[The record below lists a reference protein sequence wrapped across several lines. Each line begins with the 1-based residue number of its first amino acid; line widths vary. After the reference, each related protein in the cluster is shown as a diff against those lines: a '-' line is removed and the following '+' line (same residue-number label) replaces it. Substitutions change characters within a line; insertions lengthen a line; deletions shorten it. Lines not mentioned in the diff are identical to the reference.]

1 MDRIDIERARS
12 LKFVQVIFALL
23 ALLSLIASLAVAIK
37 GVEFGLPDTS
47 TTSIA
52 IAFLFVGAMDTA
64 LLYGW
69 EFLFERMRS

>member
-1 MDRIDIERARS
+1 MDRLDIERARS

-23 ALLSLIASLAVAIK
+23 ALLSLIASLAVALK
-37 GVEFGLPDTS
+37 GVEYGLPDTS

-69 EFLFERMRS
+69 EFLFKQMHS

>member
-1 MDRIDIERARS
+1 MDRVDVERARS

-37 GVEFGLPDTS
+37 GVEYGLPETS

>member
-1 MDRIDIERARS
+1 MDRIDVERARS
-12 LKFVQVIFALL
+12 LRVVQVIFALL
-23 ALLSLIASLAVAIK
+23 ALLSLIASLAVATK
-37 GVEFGLPDTS
+37 GVEYGLPDTS

-52 IAFLFVGAMDTA
+52 VAFLIVGAMDTA

>member
-1 MDRIDIERARS
+1 MDRVDVERARS

-23 ALLSLIASLAVAIK
+23 ALLSLIASLAVAVK
-37 GVEFGLPDTS
+37 GVEYGLPETS
-47 TTSIA
+47 TTGIA

>member
-1 MDRIDIERARS
+1 MDRIDIERARA